1 MTFSTCFIEVLMI
14 KKLIVI
20 LLFANCSS
28 LYAQTI
34 KTDVLVIGDSPSGV
48 AAAIQ
53 CARSKVKTIL
63 AVQDTSFGGF
73 KGDKIFTVETNRN
86 TASGIWG
93 EFRKHILDFYKHTPG
108 YDTTYNAPL
117 KFEPDA
123 GGRILK
129 NMADTVKNLTVFFST
144 PFTAIK
150 KDGDKWEVSIA
161 QNGST
166 VKVIARVVIDAT
178 ENGDVATK
186 AGAKFAPPLNNMMDN
201 SILKTYRTSIA
212 TGETFPAQAYNN
224 TIAPKNNYPPFPAFC
239 IPMNVVLLKA
249 VDNVLITEKALPAN
263 KNIKYLPLQFTLG
276 QGVGTIAAYCAFFKT
291 TTNNLNVRII
301 QGGLLDFKGYLLPL
315 TDISPKDPDWRAI
328 QQVCATGLLKGVQRV
343 NDNNAQFLFRADSS
357 VSTAELQP
365 VLTEIYTRAFLW
377 FNKEKPAEKFTLGN
391 LVSFISDYTL
401 TDPQVLKFRIKR
413 DWKTQYKFKTEF
425 DLNRQVT
432 RREFAVLAN
441 KFLNPFA
448 RTVDLNGVLV
458 N

>member
-1 MTFSTCFIEVLMI
+1 MI

-20 LLFANCSS
+20 LLISNCSL

-34 KTDVLVIGDSPSGV
+34 KTDVLVIGGSPSGV

-63 AVQDTSFGGF
+63 AVRDTSFDGF
-73 KGDKIFTVETNRN
+73 TGKGVITVEANRN
-86 TASGIWG
+86 IPSGIWG
-93 EFRKHILDFYKHTPG
+93 EFRKHIKDFYKSTQD

-117 KFEPDA
+117 KFEPDTA
-123 GGRILK
+123 GHILEK
-129 NMADTVKNLTVFFST
+129 MTDTTKNLTLYFNA

-161 QNGST
+161 QNGKT
-166 VKVIARVVIDAT
+166 IKVIARVVMDAT
-178 ENGDVATK
+178 QNGDVAMK
-186 AGAKFAPPLNNMMDN
+186 AGAKFVSPFNNMMDN
-201 SILKTYRTSIA
+201 STINTYRTSIA
-212 TGETFPAQAYNN
+212 CGEAFPIQVYNN

-239 IPMNVVLLKA
+239 IPLDVVVSKA
-249 VDNVLITEKALPAN
+249 VDNILITENALPA
-263 KNIKYLPLQFTLG
+263 KKDIQYLPLQLTLG
-276 QGVGTIAAYCAFFKT
+276 QGAGTVAAYCAFFKT

-301 QGGLLDFKGYLLPL
+301 QGELLDFKGYMQPF
-315 TDISPKDPDWRAI
+315 TDISPKDADWRAI
-328 QQVCATGLLKGVQRV
+328 QQVCATGLLKGRELIAENNSQFVFIPDALV
-343 NDNNAQFLFRADSS
+343 N
-357 VSTAELQP
+357 TAEIKP

-413 DWKTQYKFKTEF
+413 DWKTQYKFKTDF
-425 DLNRQVT
+425 DLNRQIT